1 MSTDK
6 AVAGLYPHLYPPP
19 TSLRLPKDV
28 VRLFGVNWAFA
39 VKGSASPLAGGD
51 AESFAITALY
61 GGSPTVVAKEK
72 FSFHQNLFA
81 LDIYPGYPPS
91 SDTCYYPVVGEVP
104 VSADLRVQKI
114 AVGGTADNP
123 NLRQLLAGRIVV
135 PTADPEKRKKL
146 LALIRSQL
154 GLAPPTGDQQLDII
168 LDPDGFA
175 VHAALQPPWADT
187 PIDGWFRLVGSADGS
202 MGRQEPGLRL
212 ALDADMPDLGGA
224 MRREWNDALLSLAAL
239 IEKQA
244 PDGPLWLSRDAK
256 DITPENLFWPA
267 QRRTAGGAKSDL
279 YVQRAA
285 ADPLHLTGRTMTLGL
300 SPGRTVDQHLG
311 TLDIASTRIVVTR
324 STRGLRL
331 ASLAAPTDPLL
342 VYHFA
347 HGAAANEEWLDVGA
361 AADAPGQ
368 ESLTPGTDKDAH
380 SRLLDLAVPL
390 VETARAI
397 RAQSGMPSRNLA
409 GEAAAAATSGASDPF
424 DPVGPLWTFAPIEA
438 GWLHFPLPDATL
450 EGLESLLERGP
461 AGAEAAKAVP
471 ATPMSG
477 LAESLAPAGAEDSS
491 VAGALLLGNAP
502 DMPAPQPRQRAWRLA
517 VTDAASP
524 GFDLLFT
531 GSPATAWSLAAADVH
546 IGSGHVLFE
555 GAVGIVPF
563 AQSSER
569 LLPDHDERAARL
581 TSLRGVSPELLR
593 GIEAEM
599 WAAARSGPE
608 RSLARARLSI
618 LDFRLVAPADAAGEV
633 KLSGK
638 VQLRSRIG
646 TGRWNWPNANPA
658 LRPWLWTR
666 HAALPAAQT
675 HALALSGDAVFQPSG
690 SLELFPL
697 VRTRASDTILYSF
710 ENALDMAVTTPRLV
724 IDPLPGKDAYLAPW
738 TTGNDG
744 HVETISEVG
753 MASLGQPSVTL
764 HPGLTAPGDEQ
775 QLAPPKG
782 VKWTWPAGTGLTAPI
797 CLEVRHDLAWRDAF
811 HAAATLEAEA
821 DDVAPGAGSFTP
833 LATNGPQDKTRTS
846 WRAGWTIV
854 QRQAALAATDARAMI
869 VQDAAKGLY
878 HLAGFSGAKTL
889 ALAKLTFS
897 DRLVV
902 ERDTHRK
909 PVALVEAGALE
920 LELAGGETLRF
931 AGLPASSDLLGVSG
945 LLGDET
951 FAFGTLVIARAK
963 DGPLVDQGGLGS
975 HLYEPHGALLRRAVS
990 GGALF
995 ALPGARTAAPSA
1007 SAWPAE
1013 PIEVW
1018 FTDVPEGKLAV
1029 DPAAW
1034 LSGAEDH
1041 RQGLRWALGTSNPDT
1056 PAWIQVEP
1064 GLWFRPLELTLFA
1077 VAADKGVTL
1086 VFEGDLALRLGDEFI
1101 SELGAPDGA
1110 KRATI
1115 TVKAKAGTGT
1125 AADKWTWAFA
1135 RGAAA
1140 LLPLER
1146 STGETA
1152 PALLKLG
1159 ADPAKDKLQ
1168 FRMFGE
1174 MVEVELAVSSAD
1186 LMQRVVEL
1194 APPAAGAVAD
1204 IRLTYASVRL
1214 GGEKPTIEVQWSY
1227 AFAAP
1232 LALADDLTPT
1242 LMMTLTGKLDHRHYQ
1257 KPREDSDAP
1266 ALMLASAGSVVRFA
1280 LAVEAEWLDSGV
1292 AALTFRSA
1300 DSDAGPEDAGASWL
1314 NHFRVAAA
1322 RGGLIALVHP
1332 DGANLAPRDVRFDCE
1347 FDLANRTGAP
1357 PALRLVLE
1365 ARPGGNGAGLRGAR
1379 LDGFWPLVNAR
1390 AGAGID
1396 HSATLRFDDAA
1407 ISSVADVTI
1416 TAHARHLLERA
1427 GEALPLATV
1436 QAVRIRPDDVD
1447 FSCAI
1452 LASGAAAPKSL
1463 LAIVPAGSSVGAELP
1478 SWRAPMPPLG
1488 DTAIRAASA
1497 RLAGALAQRD
1507 AGWTDHLL
1515 DGGTALHTPAVGEPL
1530 AALFDAL
1537 LAMQGLV
1544 VRSLH
1549 FPKAWTMDGAWQ
1561 APDYAYYL
1569 ERLLAQLDALLVDV
1583 PFEFLQNRRRRGYRL
1598 TGPDNLAERLTLLA
1612 QQSSVPV
1619 APAGQRNAEESQ
1631 RDADGLAA
1639 WARRLRASVA
1649 RWAEVAL
1656 LGYYDGEGA
1665 WRAYIVEPAR
1675 LNRVPPKF
1683 GERSWQARTPAF
1695 ADPRRV
1701 ALPPSAT
1708 DRHAHYLPAAASA
1721 LHLSYFAGPTSEE
1734 ASEPALAAA
1743 ALERHWALASR
1754 GAESCYSQEEDY
1766 WLSSR
1771 ARTLYRPP
1779 PAGTKRLSA
1788 AMDLAAQRAAAQGF
1802 VPSTRIMTGP
1812 SVDPALSFAGPS
1824 YFAPS
1829 WLVIRDFSGRAG
1841 ARQIRRLGLAIRRAS
1856 DGSSQSHS
1864 VIQPLASSE
1873 LPFHARLPRPPLL
1886 ARHDWPCASDFEFQ
1900 PFGPSRTPE
1909 TLLYGPRR
1917 HAPLDPVPDNAL
1929 TREPLSRSATLLRLV
1944 HPAGGVIDA
1953 DWDGTIALEL
1963 DPLAGSP
1970 SMPAW
1975 TLGEAT
1981 AVRAVVDG
1989 MRFAL
1994 VPEPDDGGA
2003 PAGRK
2008 PRFIFCDPPRTDGA
2022 PPRLVDHLK
2031 ALGRQASVI
2040 LECAMIGE
2048 EDGVAL
2054 HRLARLDLL
2063 AVPGDAPVEQP
2074 TLLRFQDPAYND
2086 MLRLPAKMIEAD
2098 GEMFCADRRH
2108 IAVRDRF
2115 HLAWRSKVDSAKA
2128 PEAFTLEVARTV
2140 RRRGGKLVPFIF
2152 PLDPV
2157 KAIAIPLAPGAAAFA
2172 VVDCTELKGGE
2183 GIAAKEPN
2191 DPVDPEPENPP
2202 IFSGLLEGDRLT
2214 ARISNSSAAFA
2225 LSFEVSRKALF
2236 PANPA
2241 AFSLVRL
2248 NGEATQLA
2256 APLQGR
2262 SPTPVSIEL
2271 IDPRDLFSGIAR
2283 FRASYQWRL
2292 FEPAPPAEAAAAKPL
2307 YMLQKFAGDGG
2318 SYLPSALAD
2327 WIEPP
2332 P

>member
-19 TSLRLPKDV
+19 NSLRLPKDV

-39 VKGSASPLAGGD
+39 VKGSASPLAGSD
-51 AESFAITALY
+51 AESFAMTALY
-61 GGSPTVVAKEK
+61 GGSPSAALNEK
-72 FSFHQNLFA
+72 FSFHQNLLA

-91 SDTCYYPVVGEVP
+91 SDTRYYPVVGEVP
-104 VSADLRVQKI
+104 VAADLRVQKI
-114 AVGGTADNP
+114 AVAGTADNP

-135 PTADPEKRKKL
+135 PAADTDKRKKL

-154 GLAPPTGDQQLDII
+154 GLAPPVGEQQLEII

-212 ALDADMPDLGGA
+212 ALDADMPDPRGA
-224 MRREWNDALLSLAAL
+224 MRGEWVGALLSLAAL
-239 IEKQA
+239 IEKQG
-244 PDGPLWLSRDAK
+244 PGGPLWLSRDAK

-279 YVQRAA
+279 YVHRAA

-300 SPGRTVDQHLG
+300 SPGRTADQQLG

-331 ASLAAPTDPLL
+331 ASLTAPTNPLL
-342 VYHFA
+342 AYHFA
-347 HGAAANEEWLDVGA
+347 RGAAANEEWLDVGA
-361 AADAPGQ
+361 AAAGQ
-368 ESLTPGTDKDAH
+368 EPLVPGTDEDPRA
-380 SRLLDLAVPL
+380 RLLDLAVPL
-390 VETARAI
+390 IETARAI
-397 RAQSGMPSRNLA
+397 RSQSAMPSRNLA
-409 GEAAAAATSGASDPF
+409 GEASAAAAARGGATDPF

-461 AGAEAAKAVP
+461 AGAEAAKAV
-471 ATPMSG
+471 TPMSG
-477 LAESLAPAGAEDSS
+477 LAESRAPAGAEDSS

-502 DMPAPQPRQRAWRLA
+502 DMPAHQPRQRAWRLA

-524 GFDLLFT
+524 AFDLLYT
-531 GSPATAWSLAAADVH
+531 GSPATDWIFAAADVS
-546 IGSGHVLFE
+546 IGSGHVLFD

-581 TSLRGVSPELLR
+581 TALRGVSPELLR

-599 WAAARSGPE
+599 WAAARTGPE

-618 LDFRLVAPADAAGEV
+618 LDFRLVAPANAAGEV
-633 KLSGK
+633 KLAGK

-646 TGRWNWPNANPA
+646 TARWNWPNANPA

-675 HALALSGDAVFQPSG
+675 HALALSGDAVLQPSG

-697 VRTRASDTILYSF
+697 VRTHASDTILYSF

-724 IDPLPGKDAYLAPW
+724 IDPLPGKEAYLAPW
-738 TTGNDG
+738 TTGDDG
-744 HVETISEVG
+744 QIETISEAG

-764 HPGLTAPGDEQ
+764 HPGLTAPGDAQ
-775 QLAPPKG
+775 QLAPSKS
-782 VKWTWPAGTGLTAPI
+782 VKWTWPAGVGLTAPI

-811 HAAATLEAEA
+811 HAAAALEAEA

-869 VQDAAKGLY
+869 VQDAVKGRY

-889 ALAKLTFS
+889 ALAKLTFF

-902 ERDTHRK
+902 ERDANRK

-920 LELAGGETLRF
+920 VELADGETLRL

-945 LLGDET
+945 SLGGEG
-951 FAFGTLVIARAK
+951 FAFGTLVVARAK

-975 HLYEPHGALLRRAVS
+975 HRYEPHGALLRRAVS

-995 ALPGARTAAPSA
+995 ALPGARTAEPSEPPSTW
-1007 SAWPAE
+1007 SAA
-1013 PIEVW
+1013 IEVW
-1018 FTDVPEGKLAV
+1018 FTDVPEGKLAA

-1041 RQGLRWALGTSNPDT
+1041 RQGLRWALGTANP
-1056 PAWIQVEP
+1056 AAAGWIQVEA

-1077 VAADKGVTL
+1077 VDADKGVTL
-1086 VFEGDLALRLGDEFI
+1086 VFEGDLALRFGDEFL

-1110 KRATI
+1110 KRASI

-1159 ADPAKDKLQ
+1159 ADAAKDRLQ
-1168 FRMFGE
+1168 FQMFGE
-1174 MVEVELAVSSAD
+1174 TVEVELGAPGAEP
-1186 LMQRVVEL
+1186 MHRVVEL
-1194 APPAAGAVAD
+1194 APPAAGAIAD
-1204 IRLTYASVRL
+1204 IRLTYASVHL
-1214 GGEKPTIEVQWSY
+1214 GGDKPAIEVQWSY

-1232 LALADDLTPT
+1232 LALTDDLKPT
-1242 LMMTLTGKLDHRHYQ
+1242 LTMTLTGKLDHRRYQ
-1257 KPREDSDAP
+1257 KPREDRDAP
-1266 ALMLASAGSVVRFA
+1266 TLTLASAGSRVRFA
-1280 LAVEAEWLDSGV
+1280 LAIEAEWLDSGV
-1292 AALTFRSA
+1292 AALTFQSA
-1300 DSDAGPEDAGASWL
+1300 DSDAGPVDAGASWL
-1314 NHFRVAAA
+1314 NHFKVAAA
-1322 RGGLIALVHP
+1322 RGGLLALVHP
-1332 DGANLAPRDVRFDCE
+1332 DGANLTPRDVRFDCE
-1347 FDLANRTGAP
+1347 FDLVDGTGAP
-1357 PALRLVLE
+1357 QALRLVVE
-1365 ARPGGNGAGLRGAR
+1365 ARPGRSGAGVRGAR
-1379 LDGFWPLVNAR
+1379 LDGLWSLGNAR
-1390 AGAGID
+1390 AGANIR

-1416 TAHARHLLERA
+1416 TAHARHRLERA

-1436 QAVRIRPDDVD
+1436 QAVHIRPDDVD

-1463 LAIVPAGSSVGAELP
+1463 FAIIAARSSAGAALP
-1478 SWRAPMPPLG
+1478 SWHAPIPPLG
-1488 DTAIRAASA
+1488 DTAVRAASA

-1507 AGWTDHLL
+1507 ASWTDHLL
-1515 DGGTALHTPAVGEPL
+1515 DGGTALHTPAGGEPL
-1530 AALFDAL
+1530 ASLFDAL
-1537 LAMQGLV
+1537 LPMQGLV

-1549 FPKAWTMDGAWQ
+1549 FPKIWTMDGAWQ
-1561 APDYAYYL
+1561 TPDYSYYL
-1569 ERLLAQLDALLVDV
+1569 ERLLAQLDALLVEV

-1598 TGPDNLAERLTLLA
+1598 TGPDNLGERLTLLA

-1619 APAGQRNAEESQ
+1619 APARQRNAEESE

-1656 LGYYDGEGA
+1656 LGYYNGDGA

-1675 LNRVPPKF
+1675 LNRASPKF
-1683 GERSWQARTPAF
+1683 GDRSWQARTPAF

-1708 DRHAHYLPAAASA
+1708 DRQAHYLPAAASA
-1721 LHLSYFAGPTSEE
+1721 LHLGYFAGPAFEE

-1743 ALERHWALASR
+1743 ALERHWALESP
-1754 GAESCYSQEEDY
+1754 GAETCYSQNEDY

-1788 AMDLAAQRAAAQGF
+1788 AMEPAAQRAAAQSF
-1802 VPSTRIMTGP
+1802 VPSTRIITGP
-1812 SVDPALSFAGPS
+1812 LAARAISFADPT

-1841 ARQIRRLGLAIRRAS
+1841 ARQVRRLGLAIRRAS
-1856 DGSSQSHS
+1856 DLSSPSDPAF
-1864 VIQPLASSE
+1864 QPLASSE

-1886 ARHDWPCASDFEFQ
+1886 ARHDWPCASDFELQ
-1900 PFGPSRTPE
+1900 PFGPSLTPE
-1909 TLLYGPRR
+1909 ALLYGPRR

-1944 HPAGGVIDA
+1944 HPLGGVIDA

-1963 DPLAGSP
+1963 DPHAGSP

-1975 TLGEAT
+1975 TFGEAP

-1994 VPEPDDGGA
+1994 VPEPDDGVPLG
-2003 PAGRK
+2003 GRK
-2008 PRFIFCDPPRTDGA
+2008 PRFVFRDRPRADGA

-2031 ALGRQASVI
+2031 ALGRQASII
-2040 LECAMIGE
+2040 LECAMVGE
-2048 EDGVAL
+2048 EEDVAL

-2063 AVPGDAPVEQP
+2063 AVPGDAPVERP
-2074 TLLRFQDPAYND
+2074 IMLRFQDPAYND
-2086 MLRLPAKMIEAD
+2086 MLIMPAKMVEAE
-2098 GEMFCADRRH
+2098 GVMFCADRRH
-2108 IAVRDRF
+2108 IAMRDRF
-2115 HLAWRSKVDSAKA
+2115 HLAWRSNGDGAEA

-2157 KAIAIPLAPGAAAFA
+2157 PTIAIPLASGTAAFA
-2172 VVDCTELKGGE
+2172 VVDCTELKGGD
-2183 GIAAKEPN
+2183 GKPAMRPN
-2191 DPVDPEPENPP
+2191 DPADPEPENPP

-2214 ARISNSSAAFA
+2214 ARTSNDEGALA

-2262 SPTPVSIEL
+2262 SPTPASIEL

-2292 FEPAPPAEAAAAKPL
+2292 FEPAPPADTALAEPL

-2318 SYLPSALAD
+2318 SYLPAMLAD